1 MRQTIL
7 FPLLLCLLQT
17 ALTAADYKG
26 PRPDTT
32 DMPFLLHASKLV
44 ALDVGEAK
52 EETRKDGMGGQV
64 AGAAAKARTPMAEPI
79 FIMETKNIDAEK
91 MELYRFE
98 VKNGNREVFFPSN
111 GKKSK
116 QGARPIRLT
125 ITRQAPNLYRIEA
138 AETLEPGEYSL
149 SPSGS
154 SKVFC
159 FQVY

>member
-1 MRQTIL
+1 MQISK
-7 FPLLLCLLQT
+7 LLSGALLLQT
-17 ALTAADYKG
+17 LLTAADYKG
-26 PRPDTT
+26 PRPESVDT
-32 DMPFLLHASKLV
+32 PYLLHASKLV

-52 EETRKDGMGGQV
+52 EESRKDGMGGLV
-64 AGAAAKARTPMAEPI
+64 TGSTAKARTPMAEPI
-79 FIMETKNIDAEK
+79 FIMETKDITAEK

-98 VKNGNREVFFPSN
+98 VKNGNREVFFPSS

-116 QGARPIRLT
+116 QSARPFRLT
-125 ITRQAPNLYRIEA
+125 VTRLSPNLYRLEA

-154 SKVFC
+154 NKVFC